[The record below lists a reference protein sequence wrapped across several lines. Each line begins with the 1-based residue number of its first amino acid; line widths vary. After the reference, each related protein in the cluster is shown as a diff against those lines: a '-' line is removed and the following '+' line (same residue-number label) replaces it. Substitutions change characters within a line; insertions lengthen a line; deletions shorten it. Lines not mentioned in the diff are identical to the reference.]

1 MPLCVKSSTVR
12 FGCRSATDPPH
23 IENSSIG
30 AEPTAAT
37 RPRSSLDLV
46 RSYTSQLWAVFC
58 IHVPISETNWP
69 KKKSRKLRC
78 LSAANVCRHGN
89 APVTTRRGWPVTS
102 SGTVATL
109 AAAFSG
115 LGGMIHQR
123 NRGGP
128 PNGLVPAGAGWPPGP
143 RAT

>member
-1 MPLCVKSSTVR
+1 M
-12 FGCRSATDPPH
+12 
-23 IENSSIG
+23 
-30 AEPTAAT
+30 
-37 RPRSSLDLV
+37 V

-89 APVTTRRGWPVTS
+89 APVTTRRGCPVTS

-109 AAAFSG
+109 EAELSG
-115 LGGMIHQR
+115 SCAMMHYR

-128 PNGLVPAGAGWPPGP
+128 PNGLVPLGADAAEEEGILIAVMTESPSFSPSVISV
-143 RAT
+143 